1 MKGMAILSLI
11 ILACYICGMW
21 GRYGRQ
27 EVISEYAYKGDA
39 WQFSLSIGLP
49 AALLMPWMIE
59 RAPENF
65 QFLGFLAPAAL
76 LFVAAAPH
84 YKDEDSK
91 VHKWA
96 AIMAAVFC
104 VMWGLAVN
112 PGIPVMLAII
122 YALLYPLDEKGR
134 WSNAELFGLAIPYL
148 ALVIRN

>member
-1 MKGMAILSLI
+1 MLSFAILASYLF
-11 ILACYICGMW
+11 AMV
-21 GRYGRQ
+21 RKYGRQ

-39 WQFSLSIGLP
+39 WQFSLSIGLS

-59 RAPENF
+59 RAPEDF

-96 AIMAAVFC
+96 ACLAAVFC
-104 VMWGLAVN
+104 ILWGLAVN

-134 WSNAELFGLAIPYL
+134 WSNAELLGLAIPYL